1 MQIKDI
7 VIREVEERDISTLQ
21 DLIKQMALY
30 EKRPEDMTGT
40 KQMLKHWIL
49 ERKIATALLVE
60 YEKSPIGY
68 IIYYPIFGSFAAAG
82 NVHLED
88 LFIKEEYR
96 NQGIGAYVFSS
107 LVKRIQEEGYSK
119 IEWSCLDWN
128 VSSLGFYEKLGATY
142 ETGRKYLE
150 YSPKNIL

>member
-1 MQIKDI
+1 MQTNSIT
-7 VIREVEERDISTLQ
+7 IREVEQKDILTLRNF
-21 DLIKQMALY
+21 IKQMASY

-40 KQMLKHWIL
+40 EKMLEHWIL
-49 ERKIATALLVE
+49 DRKIATALLIE
-60 YEKSPIGY
+60 HEKEPIGY

-96 NQGIGAYVFSS
+96 NQGIGAYVFSM

-128 VSSLGFYEKLGATY
+128 ISSLGFYEKLGATY

-150 YSPKNIL
+150 YSLQNTL